1 MCWIKP
7 KVREVVALLTMI
19 TLLKNHE
26 YGWCQ
31 NIRNLK
37 SSFLYLDFANVY
49 REYNKKV
56 DGLSN
61 EAISMAS
68 SLLQFTEICEG
79 EIVGNGSMKLF

>member
-7 KVREVVALLTMI
+7 KVRGVVALVTMI
-19 TLLKNHE
+19 TLLKNLE

-31 NIRNLK
+31 NIRSLE
-37 SSFLYLDFANVY
+37 SSILSLDFAHVY
-49 REYNKKV
+49 REYNNKV

-61 EAISMAS
+61 EVLSMAAGI
-68 SLLQFTEICEG
+68 LQFTEICEG